1 MKNKY
6 ELMYIIDASAS
17 DEEREAFIDKVQN
30 MVVKAGGVIDT
41 LDTIGLKKF
50 AYPINFKNE
59 GYYVLMNFQ
68 AEPEVPNEMKSKMAI
83 MDHFV
88 RSLFIKK

>member
-1 MKNKY
+1 MNKY
-6 ELMYIIDASAS
+6 ELMYIIDASCS
-17 DEEREAFIDKVQN
+17 DEEREAFIDNVQN
-30 MVVKAGGVIDT
+30 MVVKAGGTVDT
-41 LDTIGLKKF
+41 LDKIGLKKY
-50 AYPINFKNE
+50 AYPINFKTE

-68 AEPEVPNEMKSKMAI
+68 AEPSLPNEMESKMAI

>member
-1 MKNKY
+1 MNKY
-6 ELMYIIDASAS
+6 ELMYIIDASAT
-17 DEEREAFIDKVQN
+17 DEQKEAFIAKIQD
-30 MVVKAGGVIDT
+30 MVVNAGGTVET
-41 LDTIGLKKF
+41 LDKIGLKKF

-59 GYYVLMNFQ
+59 GYYVLMNFT
-68 AEPEVPNEMKSKMAI
+68 AEPSLPNEMESKMAI

>member
-1 MKNKY
+1 MNKY
-6 ELMYIIDASAS
+6 ELMFIIDASAS

-30 MVVKAGGVIDT
+30 MVVKTGGVIDT
-41 LDTIGLKKF
+41 LDKIGLKKF

-59 GYYVLMNFQ
+59 GFYVLMNFQ
-68 AEPEVPNEMKSKMAI
+68 AEPSVPNEMERKMAI